1 MLKRLRDRV
10 TNKKGFTLVEL
21 IVVVVIIL
29 VMSAIL
35 IPNVLKYTRQAS
47 EANTKQTAA
56 SILTE
61 VQVQVADANI
71 SGETINNYVIGG
83 ASVSKIDSKSN
94 LSIDDKGSAD
104 TPKAEFVVDE
114 AATSNYYGQVTYFA
128 YQDGKNYITWS
139 NQMGWLLNSTVAENS
154 DQVHAGGNTEN
165 N

>member
-1 MLKRLRDRV
+1 MLKKLRDRAA
-10 TNKKGFTLVEL
+10 NKKGFTLVEL
-21 IVVVVIIL
+21 IVVIVIIL

-71 SGETINNYVIGG
+71 SGETIDNYVIGG
-83 ASVSKIDSKSN
+83 ASVSKVKDITIDSKGDSN
-94 LSIDDKGSAD
+94 SK
-104 TPKAEFVVDE
+104 KAQFKVDE
-114 AATSNYYGQVTYFA
+114 AISSNYYGQVTYFA
-128 YQDGKNYITWS
+128 YQDGKNFITWS
-139 NQMGWLLNSTVAENS
+139 NQMGWLLNGKVAATP
-154 DQVHAGGNTEN
+154 DDVHAGGSTEN